1 MENYRPVSLFPI
13 CGKDFEHLTYNS
25 LFEIFI
31 ANELLSFN
39 QSGFKPSIYCTNQ
52 LLSITHKICK
62 SFDVGYEV
70 RGVFFDIQ
78 KAFDKVWHNGLI
90 YKLNNW

>member
-1 MENYRPVSLFPI
+1 MSLFPI
-13 CGKDFEHLTYNS
+13 CGKDFERLTYNS

-39 QSGFKPSIYCTNQ
+39 QSGFKPSNYCTNQ

-70 RGVFFDIQ
+70 RGVFFDIK

-90 YKLNNW
+90 YKDNNW